1 MGRRLPVMTS
11 RASAFG
17 PAAMDWALASATQAV
32 PRAASTS
39 PRAAREGSKGRGYA
53 RGPTAKGD
61 DTAGGE

>member
-17 PAAMDWALASATQAV
+17 LAATDWALASAAQAV

-53 RGPTAKGD
+53 RGHTAAGD
-61 DTAGGE
+61 VTAGGD